1 MSGWSQTKVL
11 RLILNLAALVGSS
24 LVTKLAGKEEKML
37 DSRLRQTGKQPL
49 YEEVAGRISYLIEK
63 GTLRPGDRVPSI
75 RNLSKQ
81 MQVSINTVKE
91 AYCQLEDRRLLEAR
105 PQSGYYVR
113 ARLPDLPAEPVV
125 DRPTLNPSEV
135 NLDNV
140 YQLVMRDLLKPEL
153 LQLGIAIPNPELLPV
168 EKLNRMLTRETRRY
182 ATQSV
187 SYDLPPGNLRLRQ
200 QIARRML
207 LSGCTLSPD
216 QIVTTSG
223 CVEAVVLALQA
234 LCKPGDAVA
243 IETPVYFNFL
253 QLIEQLGLK
262 ALEIPAS
269 PRGGISLEA
278 LEYALDRNH
287 GEVKA
292 CIVIT
297 NFNNPLGS
305 LMSDEDKQKLVALL
319 ENYRIPLI
327 EDDIYGDLSYRDERP
342 SVAKSFDKTGNVLL
356 CSSISKT
363 LAPGYRVGWI
373 AAGRYQEQIERIK
386 MISSVA
392 TPSPTQLAVAEFLAN
407 GGYEHHL
414 RSIRRVY
421 ARQTA
426 QMADAIGRFFPP
438 GTRVSRPQGGYIL
451 WVEMPHQIDTLKLY
465 ECCKK
470 IGITI
475 APGQLFSIEGKFH
488 NCVRL
493 SAAFWNPCVEAAIE
507 SLGNLAKQQLL

>member
-1 MSGWSQTKVL
+1 MLETVVRTGL
-11 RLILNLAALVGSS
+11 RV
-24 LVTKLAGKEEKML
+24 
-37 DSRLRQTGKQPL
+37 PL
-49 YEEVAGRISYLIEK
+49 YEEVAGRIRFLIEQ

-75 RNLSKQ
+75 RSLSKQ
-81 MQVSINTVKE
+81 MQVSINTIKE
-91 AYCQLEDRRLLEAR
+91 AYSQLEDRRLLEAR

-113 ARLPDLPAEPVV
+113 ARLPDLPAEPVL
-125 DRPTLNPSEV
+125 DRPALNPSEV
-135 NLDNV
+135 SLDRV
-140 YQLVMRDLLKPEL
+140 YQMVMRDLLTPQL

-200 QIARRML
+200 QVAQRML
-207 LSGCTLSPD
+207 LSGCTLGPD

-253 QLIEQLGLK
+253 QLIEELGLK

-269 PRGGISLEA
+269 ARGGISLEA
-278 LEYALDRNH
+278 LEYALDRNR

-292 CIVIT
+292 CIVIS

-305 LMSDEDKQKLVALL
+305 LMSDEDKQRLVTLL
-319 ENYRIPLI
+319 ENYQVPLI
-327 EDDIYGDLSYRDERP
+327 EDDIYGDLSFSDERP

-373 AAGRYQEQIERIK
+373 AAGRHQKQIERYK
-386 MISSVA
+386 MIASVA

-414 RSIRRVY
+414 RSIRRSY

-426 QMADAIGRFFPP
+426 QMADAIGRFFPA
-438 GTRVSRPQGGYIL
+438 GTRVSRPQGGYVL
-451 WVEMPHQIDTLKLY
+451 WVEMPEEIDSLKLY
-465 ECCKK
+465 KRSK
-470 IGITI
+470 QVGIAI
-475 APGQLFSIEGKFH
+475 APGGLFSIEGKFR
-488 NCVRL
+488 NCIRL
-493 SAAFWNPCVEAAIE
+493 NAAFWDSCVEAAIE
-507 SLGNLAKQQLL
+507 TLGRLAKDLLSEQ

>member
-1 MSGWSQTKVL
+1 MFD
-11 RLILNLAALVGSS
+11 SS
-24 LVTKLAGKEEKML
+24 L
-37 DSRLRQTGKQPL
+37 RQAGKQPL
-49 YEEVAGRISYLIEK
+49 YEEVAGRISYLIEQ

-81 MQVSINTVKE
+81 MQVSVNTVKE
-91 AYCQLEDRRLLEAR
+91 AYSQLEDRRLLEAR

-113 ARLPDLPAEPVV
+113 ARLPELPAEPVV
-125 DRPTLNPSEV
+125 DAPALNPSEV
-135 NLDNV
+135 SLGNV
-140 YQLVMRDLLKPEL
+140 YQLVMSDLLNPQL
-153 LQLGIAIPNPELLPV
+153 LQLGIAIPNPELLPI
-168 EKLNRMLTRETRRY
+168 EKLNRMLSRETRRY

-200 QIARRML
+200 QVAQRML
-207 LSGCTLSPD
+207 LSGCTIGPD

-253 QLIEQLGLK
+253 QLIEELGLK

-278 LEYALDRNH
+278 LEYALDRNRD
-287 GEVKA
+287 EVKA
-292 CIVIT
+292 CIVIS

-305 LMSDEDKQKLVALL
+305 LMSDEGKQKLVTLL
-319 ENYRIPLI
+319 ENYQVPLI
-327 EDDIYGDLSYRDERP
+327 EDDIYGDLSYSDERP
-342 SVAKSFDKTGNVLL
+342 SVAKAFDKTGNVLL

-373 AAGRYQEQIERIK
+373 AAGRYQEQIERKK
-386 MISSVA
+386 MLANVA

-426 QMADAIGRFFPP
+426 QMSDAIGRFFPT
-438 GTRVSRPQGGYIL
+438 GTRVSRPQGGYVL
-451 WVEMPHQIDTLKLY
+451 WVEMPEQVDALKLY
-465 ECCKK
+465 ERCKK
-470 IGITI
+470 VGISI
-475 APGQLFSIEGKFH
+475 APGQLFSIEGKFR
-488 NCVRL
+488 NCIRL
-493 SAAFWNPCVEAAIE
+493 NAAFWNPCVEAAIE
-507 SLGNLAKQQLL
+507 TLGRLAGELLAQT